1 MWSHLCYK
9 HHGKDAAFYLETRI
23 ERQKCQRAEGNS
35 FHLSLGFVFFF
46 FMLEFNEERIEMFK
60 KAVPHMKAINSDN
73 MSVNYARNLEI
84 EASVS

>member
-1 MWSHLCYK
+1 MSKGRGQFISPFTW
-9 HHGKDAAFYLETRI
+9 
-23 ERQKCQRAEGNS
+23 
-35 FHLSLGFVFFF
+35 FHFFF

-73 MSVNYARNLEI
+73 MSVNYASNLEI